1 MGSAI
6 CSFTLADI
14 QAAFDGKFKEQV
26 RQTNYPSGRN
36 HSK

>member
-26 RQTNYPSGRN
+26 RQLTN
-36 HSK
+36 HSGHD